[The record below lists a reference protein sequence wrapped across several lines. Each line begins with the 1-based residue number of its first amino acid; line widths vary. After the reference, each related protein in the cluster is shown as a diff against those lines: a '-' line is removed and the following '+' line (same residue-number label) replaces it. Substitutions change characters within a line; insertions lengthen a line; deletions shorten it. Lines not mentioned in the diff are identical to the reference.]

1 MKFLFDLDGTVT
13 SQETLPIIANHFG
26 ISKEMEELTKQTVQ
40 GNIPFVESFI
50 RRVNILG
57 TLPVTEVDEL
67 LGQVPLYPLVHQFI
81 QEHPENCA
89 VVTGNLDC
97 WCKQLNEK
105 VGCQSFCSH
114 AIVEDNKVVKL
125 EKILRKE
132 IVVDHFRF
140 LGETVVFVGD
150 GNNDLEAMR
159 HANFSIA
166 VGLTHNPARSL
177 LSIVDYIFYNEKAL
191 CRQLS
196 QLL

>member
-13 SQETLPIIANHFG
+13 SQETLPIIASHFG

-57 TLPVTEVDEL
+57 VLPVSEVDDL
-67 LGQVPLYPLVHQFI
+67 LGRVPLYPLLHQFI
-81 QEHPENCA
+81 QAHPENCA

-97 WCKQLNEK
+97 WCRKLNEK
-105 VGCQSFCSH
+105 VGCQAFCSH

-132 IVVDHFRF
+132 EVVDHFKS

-166 VGLTHNPARSL
+166 VGLTHNPAKSL

>member
-13 SQETLPIIANHFG
+13 SRETLPIIATHFG

-57 TLPVTEVDEL
+57 ALPVSEVDEL
-67 LGQVPLYPLVHQFI
+67 LGKVPLYPLIHNFI
-81 QEHPENCA
+81 KDHPGQCA

-97 WCKQLNEK
+97 WCNQLNAK

-114 AIVEDNKVVKL
+114 AIVEDNRVVKL

-132 IVVDHFRF
+132 EVVDLFRS

-166 VGLTHNPARSL
+166 VGMTHNPANSL
-177 LSIVDYIFYNEKAL
+177 FSIVDYIFYNEKAL